1 MTADRNLFFCVS
13 ALIFLGVLMSY
24 SLSSYTSV
32 VLYHYGE
39 FHFFVRQLFSAFLGI
54 GIMWGLSKLDPK
66 KWFSRLGFLLFFL
79 PLLLT
84 IGMVFLPESLS
95 SSAGGAKRWIRLGFF
110 SLAPLEFLK
119 IGFTFFL
126 AWSLSRTFVLQD
138 RASVKE
144 EVITFVPY
152 SLVFLLLAFVV
163 GVMQNDLG
171 QIVLLG
177 AVLAVLLVFSGGSA
191 HLFGLIVSGAF
202 AISVIAIVTSAHR
215 ILRLKLWWSNLQ
227 NSFFAFL
234 PDKLANALRMNDL
247 PESYQIFHA
256 GNAMYNGGFLGQ
268 GLGLGQIKLGF
279 LSEVHTDMVL
289 AGIAEELGFVGLLFC
304 VMVFVVLMVFIFKIA
319 NRLKEPKHALFC
331 VGVALLLGFSLVI
344 NAFGV
349 GGIFP
354 VKGLAVPFLSYG
366 GSSLLANCIAIGLV
380 LSLAR
385 YAKDEIS

>member
-1 MTADRNLFFCVS
+1 MTTDKSLFFCAS
-13 ALIFLGVLMSY
+13 LLIFLGVLMSY
-24 SLSSYTSV
+24 SLSTYTTV

-39 FHFFVRQLFSAFLGI
+39 FHFFIRQLSSAIIGI
-54 GIMWGLSKLDPK
+54 VIMWGLSRVDPS
-66 KWFSRLGFLLFFL
+66 KWFSRLGFFLLFVP
-79 PLLLT
+79 PLLI
-84 IGMVFLPESLS
+84 IGMFFLPESLS

-126 AWSLSRTFVLQD
+126 AWSLSRTFV
-138 RASVKE
+138 AKEKANVKE
-144 EVITFVPY
+144 ELITFVPY
-152 SLVFLLLAFVV
+152 SVVFVALAIEV
-163 GVMQNDLG
+163 GVLQNDLG

-177 AVLAVLLVFSGGSA
+177 AVLAVLLVFSGGST
-191 HLFGLIVSGAF
+191 HLFGLIISGAF
-202 AISVIAIVTSAHR
+202 AISVLAIVTSGHR

-227 NSFFAFL
+227 NSLFTLL
-234 PDKLANALRMNDL
+234 PDKLANALRISDL
-247 PESYQIFHA
+247 PESYQVFHA
-256 GNAMYNGGFLGQ
+256 GNAMHNGGLFGQ

-289 AGIAEELGFVGLLFC
+289 AGIAEEWGFLGLCVCFILFS
-304 VMVFVVLMVFIFKIA
+304 VLIVLIFRIA
-319 NRLKEPKHALFC
+319 NRLKEPKYSLFC
-331 VGVALLLGFSLVI
+331 VGVVLLISFSLVI

-349 GGIFP
+349 GGILP

-385 YAKDEIS
+385 YTKG